1 MTNTLFLS
9 EQAEDAGLAAAR
21 PERSEKALQRSDHP
35 SEGVITTAG
44 LDLLLFPPLLSPIN
58 YTVEHAYKQTR

>member
-9 EQAEDAGLAAAR
+9 EQAEDAGLAA
-21 PERSEKALQRSDHP
+21 EKALQRSDHP